1 LNPEVPETVVKVRDL
16 VGNLEERGEAK
27 IVTGGEREITGLTT
41 DSRKVR
47 PGDLF
52 AALEGPRRDG
62 HRFLS
67 AAAAAGAAA
76 LMVESRREG
85 GDPLPAGTALVEVDR
100 VRDLLGEVADRYYGH
115 PSGDLDL
122 IGVTGTNGKTS
133 VTYLLEAIFRAAGK
147 KTGVIGT
154 VEYRWDGRREA
165 APCTTP
171 EAHDLQRMLRLMAD
185 DGVGAVAMEVS
196 SHALAQHRILGCSFH
211 TAIFTNLSRDHLD
224 FHRDL
229 EEYFL
234 AKSRLFHDLRPGVA
248 VINGDDPWGERILG
262 EMTGK
267 AVSYGRREGSDYRA
281 LEVQSDTA
289 GIRMVLRHAGGDLAL
304 RSPLLGEHNVSN
316 ILAAAAAAGE
326 YGLDGADIRTG
337 IAAAGLIPGRFEQ
350 VSREGEPMVLV
361 DYAHTPDA
369 LEHALGA
376 ARGITTGDLIV
387 VFGCGGDRDRGKR
400 PLMGDAAARLADRT
414 FLTSDNPRGEDP
426 ALILG
431 EIEKGFREA
440 VGGRSRL
447 DVVPDRSRAIG
458 EAIAAA
464 GPGDVVLIAGKGHE
478 DYQVH
483 SGRTVPFSDR
493 EEARRALEEREK

>member
-1 LNPEVPETVVKVRDL
+1 VPKTVVKVRDL
-16 VGNLEERGEAK
+16 VGNIEGRGEAT

-41 DSRKVR
+41 DSRRVR
-47 PGDLF
+47 AGDLF
-52 AALEGPRRDG
+52 AALEGPHRDG

-76 LMVESRREG
+76 LMVERRRG
-85 GDPLPAGTALVEVDR
+85 GGNPLPAGTALIEVDR
-100 VRDLLGEVADRYYGH
+100 VRDVLGEVAGRYYGH

-154 VEYRWDGRREA
+154 VEYRWDGRRES

-185 DGVGAVAMEVS
+185 EKVEAVAMEVS

-229 EEYFL
+229 EEYFH

-262 EMTGK
+262 EVPGR
-267 AVSYGRREGSDYRA
+267 AVSYGRGEGADYRA
-281 LEVQSDTA
+281 LEVQSDAA
-289 GIRMVLRHAGGDLAL
+289 GLQMVLRHGGRDLAL

-326 YGLDGADIRTG
+326 YGLKGDDIRAG
-337 IAAAGLIPGRFEQ
+337 IAAAGFIPGRFERI
-350 VSREGEPMVLV
+350 SHEGEPMVLV

-369 LEHALGA
+369 LGHALRA
-376 ARGITTGDLIV
+376 ARGITNRDLIV

-400 PLMGDAAARLADRT
+400 PLMGEEAARLADRT

-426 ALILG
+426 ALILR
-431 EIEKGFREA
+431 EIERGFRGA

-447 DVVPDRSRAIG
+447 EMVPDRSRAIA
-458 EAIAAA
+458 EAIAGA
-464 GPGDVVLIAGKGHE
+464 GAGDVVLVAGKGHE
-478 DYQVH
+478 DYQIFA
-483 SGRTVPFSDR
+483 GRTVPFSDR